1 MPDRLQVGIV
11 PHDLAGSLAFY
22 RDVLGLDYA
31 GPRPALENRTL
42 HMFTLGTATVKLLES
57 SQPTKPRPRDHP
69 GAYAAGVGLRWLTLD
84 VVELAPV
91 VDRCRA
97 AGARFQLEPSELRP
111 GLRVAIVEDPD
122 GNAIELVERT

>member
-11 PHDLAGSLAFY
+11 PSDLAASLAFY
-22 RDVLGLDYA
+22 RDVLGLPYT

-42 HMFTLGTATVKLLES
+42 HMFSFGTVSVKLLDS
-57 SQPTKPRPRDHP
+57 THPPRPPARDHP
-69 GAYAAGVGLRWLTLD
+69 GPYPAGVGIRWLTLD

-97 AGARFQLEPSELRP
+97 AGARFQLEPTELRP

-122 GNAIELVERT
+122 GNAIELVERA